1 MTRQERSP
9 KQFSLLRLIKSLG
22 YALAGLKILIREEQN
37 YLVHLTAAS
46 LALAAGWWFKIS
58 AGEWIAVVLS
68 IQLVLSLETINTV
81 IENVADLISTE
92 RSEAIKRI
100 KDLAAASVL
109 ISAIAALVIGLIIFV
124 PKLMTQF

>member
-1 MTRQERSP
+1 MTRQAKST
-9 KQFSLLRLIKSLG
+9 KKFSFRRLCKSLG
-22 YALAGLKILIREEQN
+22 YALAGLKILVREEQN

-92 RSEAIKRI
+92 HSEAIKRI

-124 PKLMTQF
+124 PKLMAQF

>member
-1 MTRQERSP
+1 MTHQERSP

-124 PKLMTQF
+124 PKLMAQF

>member
-124 PKLMTQF
+124 PKLMAQF

>member
-58 AGEWIAVVLS
+58 GGEWIAVVLS

-124 PKLMTQF
+124 PKLMAQF

>member
-22 YALAGLKILIREEQN
+22 YALAGLKILVREEQN

-109 ISAIAALVIGLIIFV
+109 ISAIAALIIGLIIFV

>member
-1 MTRQERSP
+1 MTRQEKSP

-124 PKLMTQF
+124 PKLMAQF

>member
-109 ISAIAALVIGLIIFV
+109 ISAIAALIIGLIIFV